1 MNERE
6 QIVVVGFGWVGQ
18 ANALALA
25 TMGYR
30 VSYFDIG
37 NPERHYGKY
46 AELYESMTRLN
57 SILETDSPETC
68 YVVCVG
74 DRVSEDGVQDI
85 GAIRAALDSLKSAQG
100 VVVLRST
107 VLPDHLETLGFD
119 YYVPEFLHEKYAV
132 EECIAPHFVVV
143 GKDSTKKR
151 EPSFFNAWRQRTP
164 RLFDGTPR
172 EAAFVKYLSNL
183 WNATRVA
190 FVNEFGDTI
199 ATPKSP
205 AEVDTISRV
214 MNFVLMNEPYQRY
227 GRGFD
232 GHCLPKDMRAFTRW
246 NKDKNK
252 NVALL
257 EGAYRSNEAHIAIEK
272 SHPSLPKWFAE
283 WGTPHLSGVVALR
296 EFLYSIGKNIRDPR
310 EFINRRILRRDV

>member
-1 MNERE
+1 MNRGS
-6 QIVVVGFGWVGQ
+6 IVVVGFGWVGQ
-18 ANALALA
+18 ANALALTA
-25 TMGYR
+25 MGYS

-37 NPERHYGKY
+37 SPEKHYNAYKD
-46 AELYESMTRLN
+46 LYERVPRWQSV
-57 SILETDSPETC
+57 LEADSAETC

-74 DRVSEDGVQDI
+74 DRVSEAGAQDI
-85 GAIRAALDSLKSAQG
+85 GAIRSALDSLKSAKG
-100 VVVLRST
+100 VIVLRST
-107 VLPDHLETLGFD
+107 VLPDHLETLKFD

-132 EECIAPHFVVV
+132 EECVSPYFVVV
-143 GKDSTKKR
+143 GKSATKKL
-151 EPSFFNAWRQRTP
+151 EPTFFNAWRRRTP

-199 ATPKSP
+199 TEPKSP
-205 AEVDTISRV
+205 ADVDTISRV
-214 MNFVLMNEPYQRY
+214 MNFVLMSEPYQRY

-246 NKDKNK
+246 YKGKNK

-257 EGAYRSNEAHIAIEK
+257 EGAYRSNEAHITIEK

-310 EFINRRILRRDV
+310 EFIQRRILRRDI